1 MAIPDNQ
8 HQQLKWFPMRIT
20 YGRPER
26 MIRFQELLK
35 KEHLEYFL
43 PMRVDYQK
51 TDDWNVRKSYVPAVN
66 GLIFIHSTQEE
77 LTNLKMTRKG
87 FEPMHYCMNLFAET
101 EADRILVIPD
111 RQMDNFMSV
120 YTRNDSRISLLEY
133 TDFIAKPGKRVRI
146 TQGDFEN
153 TIGTIK
159 RIKKNQCIVVQL
171 EGFTALAIAF
181 VPPSWL
187 EELSESDY
195 QALMEVK
202 K

>member
-1 MAIPDNQ
+1 
-8 HQQLKWFPMRIT
+8 MRIT

-26 MIRFQELLK
+26 MIRFQELLN
-35 KEHLEYFL
+35 KEQLEYFL

-77 LTNLKMTRKG
+77 LTNLKMTRKD
-87 FEPMHYCMNLFAET
+87 FEPMHYCMNHFAET
-101 EADRILVIPD
+101 EADRVLVIPD

-120 YTRNDSRISLLEY
+120 YNRNDSRISLLEY

-159 RIKKNQCIVVQL
+159 RIKKSQCIVVQL

-195 QALMEVK
+195 QALMEIK
-202 K
+202 KP

>member
-1 MAIPDNQ
+1 
-8 HQQLKWFPMRIT
+8 
-20 YGRPER
+20 
-26 MIRFQELLK
+26 
-35 KEHLEYFL
+35 
-43 PMRVDYQK
+43 
-51 TDDWNVRKSYVPAVN
+51 
-66 GLIFIHSTQEE
+66 
-77 LTNLKMTRKG
+77 
-87 FEPMHYCMNLFAET
+87 MNHFAEA

-111 RQMDNFMSV
+111 RQMANFMSV

-181 VPPSWL
+181 VPPPGSKNSPNPIIKPSWRL
-187 EELSESDY
+187 KSPDHNRSGLFYYLIEAIESLIQRLKVPILIDDIKTRTITRRIQVTMTYYQCFWEL
-195 QALMEVK
+195 LM
-202 K
+202 

>member
-1 MAIPDNQ
+1 
-8 HQQLKWFPMRIT
+8 MRIT

-35 KEHLEYFL
+35 KEQLEYFL

-77 LTNLKMTRKG
+77 LTN
-87 FEPMHYCMNLFAET
+87 
-101 EADRILVIPD
+101 IPD

>member
-1 MAIPDNQ
+1 
-8 HQQLKWFPMRIT
+8 
-20 YGRPER
+20 
-26 MIRFQELLK
+26 
-35 KEHLEYFL
+35 
-43 PMRVDYQK
+43 
-51 TDDWNVRKSYVPAVN
+51 
-66 GLIFIHSTQEE
+66 
-77 LTNLKMTRKG
+77 
-87 FEPMHYCMNLFAET
+87 
-101 EADRILVIPD
+101 
-111 RQMDNFMSV
+111 MSV
-120 YTRNDSRISLLEY
+120 YNRNDSRISLLEY